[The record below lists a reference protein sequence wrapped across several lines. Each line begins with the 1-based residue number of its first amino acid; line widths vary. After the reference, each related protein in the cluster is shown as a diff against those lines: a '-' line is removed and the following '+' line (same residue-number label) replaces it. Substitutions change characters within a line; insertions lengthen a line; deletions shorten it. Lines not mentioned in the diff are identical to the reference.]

1 MHRKVMVAGIV
12 CALNLVGWARVWAGA
27 AQAQGPI
34 RVALPGRDWALEL
47 QAPGFVQNVNGPMPD
62 GREYLLAN
70 NEETWVEVSVF
81 LESPNGKPAK
91 DCPTHLKQ
99 TLANMAEHFEV
110 NTDEATWSEVNSIP
124 VTEFMIHSLKGLPIE
139 QKNLLGC
146 TEKDDVFVDIHIS
159 KQVYKEGEEHLLIDA
174 LNSLQFVPIVKR
186 GFTVNGATGGTVTVY
201 PKDATLAG
209 NANSTPHITSAA
221 TPTPPEGKKEALYY
235 FLAGGRLWLAKDY
248 KGAIAPYEKALE
260 LEKKNPTLSR
270 DYWRVL
276 VDSLGMAY
284 GMNGDLDRAEATL
297 RYGVSKDPDYPMFY
311 YNLACASGERGNMN
325 AAMKYL
331 REAFARKQNSI
342 AGESVPDPRTDDS
355 FRKFMSNAEFKEFA
369 DGLVEGKE

>member
-1 MHRKVMVAGIV
+1 
-12 CALNLVGWARVWAGA
+12 
-27 AQAQGPI
+27 
-34 RVALPGRDWALEL
+34 
-47 QAPGFVQNVNGPMPD
+47 
-62 GREYLLAN
+62 
-70 NEETWVEVSVF
+70 
-81 LESPNGKPAK
+81 
-91 DCPTHLKQ
+91 
-99 TLANMAEHFEV
+99 
-110 NTDEATWSEVNSIP
+110 
-124 VTEFMIHSLKGLPIE
+124 
-139 QKNLLGC
+139 
-146 TEKDDVFVDIHIS
+146 
-159 KQVYKEGEEHLLIDA
+159 
-174 LNSLQFVPIVKR
+174 LQFVPIETR
-186 GFTVNGATGGTVTVY
+186 GFKVSGATGGTVTIY
-201 PKDATLAG
+201 PSEGQAG
-209 NANSTPHITSAA
+209 AAPTVGASSGQVADPVSNA
-221 TPTPPEGKKEALYY
+221 TPERPTGVRDALYY

-369 DGLVEGKE
+369 DGLVEGKNRNREFVGSTNIRRDF